1 MDEQYEAA
9 VKRFFAGLIAP
20 GAKFM
25 TLMRPIARRL
35 AHLGMIAGLGRTVL
49 KTTLPGL
56 PDVYQGTEF
65 WDFSFVDPDNR
76 RPVDYTARA
85 EALNGSADIAGLLD
99 HWPDGRVKQ
108 ATLARL
114 LADRAERPSFYADAD
129 HLAVTA
135 EGRLSAHVIA
145 FTRSDATSGEGD
157 LLVAVP
163 RLVSG
168 LLGDAAWSGEAFSGT
183 TLPVPAESRW
193 VDLMSGAEVQPEGTS
208 VDLGR
213 LFARLPYAVLKRI
226 A

>member
-1 MDEQYEAA
+1 
-9 VKRFFAGLIAP
+9 
-20 GAKFM
+20 
-25 TLMRPIARRL
+25 
-35 AHLGMIAGLGRTVL
+35 
-49 KTTLPGL
+49 
-56 PDVYQGTEF
+56 VYQGTEF

-76 RPVDYTARA
+76 RPVDYAARE
-85 EALNGSADIAGLLD
+85 EALSDTADLPALLD
-99 HWPDGRVKQ
+99 HWPDGRIKQ

-114 LADRAERPSFYADAD
+114 LADRAERSSFYADAD
-129 HLAVTA
+129 HIAVTA

-168 LLGDAAWSGEAFSGT
+168 LVGDATWSGEAFAGT
-183 TLPVPAESRW
+183 TLPVAAESRW
-193 VDLMSGAEVQPEGTS
+193 IDLMTGGEVQPEGTS
-208 VDLGR
+208 IDLGR